1 MNDTMEITQV
11 RRVARHW
18 REELRILGMLCI
30 PMIATQLAVISLST
44 TDVLMMGWLGKQ
56 QLAAGALGMQF
67 QLPIFLLAMGIIQ
80 AVATLV
86 AQAIGANDNKRLR
99 HSLRQGFWV
108 AVCATIPLSFLLWNG
123 DHILL
128 LLGQEPIKTGLAGG
142 YLKANM
148 WGFLAG
154 LMFITMRGFLIA
166 HSDIVPVL
174 IISLVGVVLNIIG
187 NYALMFGNFGFPRL
201 ELVGAGITSSIINWY
216 MCISLLIYIIRHRVY
231 RGYELF
237 RRFWRS
243 DWPLFFEI
251 VRIGLPVGITIL
263 ASTGFFSVATLMI
276 GTLGTVPLAAHAIAQ
291 QIVVIIFMVPLAI
304 SQAASIRV
312 ALSVGAEDRHG
323 VYRAGWTSIFFGMGI
338 VLSICLFIALARVP
352 LTMAFLD
359 TSLATNTPVVELAA
373 GLLIVAAIYQ
383 IFDGLVILTFG
394 PLRGMKDTRVPMIIS
409 FIGYWVVGLSS
420 CIIFGFVLDG
430 GVMGIWI
437 GITLGTVI
445 VSALNTR
452 RFIQKTA
459 L

>member
-1 MNDTMEITQV
+1 MKDAAETQQV
-11 RRVARHW
+11 RRTASHW
-18 REELRILGMLCI
+18 HEEVHILGKLCI

-56 QLAAGALGMQF
+56 QLAAGALGMQYH
-67 QLPIFLLAMGIIQ
+67 LPIFLLAMGVIQ

-108 AVCATIPLSFLLWNG
+108 AICATIPLSFLLWYG
-123 DHILL
+123 EPILL
-128 LLGQEPIKTGLAGG
+128 LLGQEPVKAGLAGG

-154 LMFITMRGFLIA
+154 LMFITMRGFLVA
-166 HSDIVPVL
+166 HSDIAPIL
-174 IISLVGVVLNIIG
+174 IISLVGVLLNIIG

-201 ELVGAGITSSIINWY
+201 ELIGAGITSSVISWY
-216 MCISLLIYIIRHRVY
+216 MCISLLIYIMRHRVY
-231 RGYELF
+231 REYELF
-237 RRFWRS
+237 RRFWLS

-251 VRIGLPVGITIL
+251 VRIGAPVGITIL
-263 ASTGFFSVATLMI
+263 AATGFFSVATLMI
-276 GTLGTVPLAAHAIAQ
+276 GTLGTIPLAAHAIAQ

-304 SQAASIRV
+304 SQAAAIRV
-312 ALSVGAEDRHG
+312 ALSVGAEDRPG
-323 VYRAGWTSIFFGMGI
+323 VHRSGWTSVIFGMGL
-338 VLSICLFIALARVP
+338 VFVICLFIAVARTP
-352 LTMAFLD
+352 LTMACLD

-373 GLLIVAAIYQ
+373 GLLIIAAIYQ
-383 IFDGLVILTFG
+383 IFDGLVILTSG
-394 PLRGMKDTRVPMIIS
+394 PLRGMKDTRVPMIFS
-409 FIGYWVVGLSS
+409 FIGYWVIGLST
-420 CIIFGFVLDG
+420 CIVLGFVLEW

-437 GITLGTVI
+437 GITLGTLV

-452 RFIQKTA
+452 RFIQKSA